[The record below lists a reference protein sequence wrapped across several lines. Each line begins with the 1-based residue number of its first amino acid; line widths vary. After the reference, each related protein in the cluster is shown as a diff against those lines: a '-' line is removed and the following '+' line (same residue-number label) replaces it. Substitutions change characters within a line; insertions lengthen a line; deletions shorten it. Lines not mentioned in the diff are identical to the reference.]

1 MRLAFI
7 LDPLDSLKVAKDSSI
22 AMMRAAQA
30 AGHAVWAIE
39 QSALHFSSLHGVSA
53 EARHLELSDDDTAWY
68 REVLRHDVRLRDF
81 AAVIMR
87 KDPPFD
93 FDYLASTWLLERA
106 AAEGAQVFNRPAAL
120 REHSEKLALLEFPQF
135 AAPMLVSGEMA
146 RLHGFIDSQ
155 QDVIL
160 KPLDGMGGHQVF
172 RVRHDDPN
180 RRVIVETLTRYGK
193 RTIMAQRYL
202 PEIALGDRRILL
214 IGGEVVPYALAR
226 FAPPGETRAN
236 LAVGGQGVVQELTPQ
251 ERQIAETLAPQLAK
265 RGLLLAGI
273 DVIGGHLTEIN
284 VTSPTGMVEI
294 AAQTG
299 FDAAAMFVAAVERE
313 LDKSS
318 EA

>member
-39 QSALHFSSLHGVSA
+39 QSALHYSSLHGVSA

-180 RRVIVETLTRYGK
+180 RRVIVETLTQHGK

-214 IGGEVVPYALAR
+214 IGGEVMPHALAR

-236 LAVGGQGVVQELTPQ
+236 LAVGGRGVAQELSPR
-251 ERQIAETLAPQLAK
+251 EREIAETLAPQLAK
-265 RGLLLAGI
+265 RGLLLVGI
-273 DVIGGHLTEIN
+273 DVIGGYLTEIN

>member
-39 QSALHFSSLHGVSA
+39 QSALHYSSLHGVCA
-53 EARHLELSDDDTAWY
+53 EALHLELSDDDTAWY

-135 AAPMLVSGEMA
+135 TVPMLVSGEMA

-180 RRVIVETLTRYGK
+180 RRVIVETLTQHGK

-265 RGLLLAGI
+265 RGLLLVGI
-273 DVIGGHLTEIN
+273 DVIGGYLTEIN

>member
-39 QSALHFSSLHGVSA
+39 QSALHYSSLHGVCA
-53 EARHLELSDDDTAWY
+53 EALHLELSDDDTAWY

-87 KDPPFD
+87 KDPPFN
-93 FDYLASTWLLERA
+93 FDYLTSTWLLERA

-135 AAPMLVSGEMA
+135 TVPMLVSGEMA

>member
-39 QSALHFSSLHGVSA
+39 QSALHYSSLHGVSA

-120 REHSEKLALLEFPQF
+120 REHPEKLALLEFPQF

-180 RRVIVETLTRYGK
+180 RRVIVETLTQHGK

-214 IGGEVVPYALAR
+214 IGGEVMPHALAR

-313 LDKSS
+313 L
-318 EA
+318 EARA

>member
-39 QSALHFSSLHGVSA
+39 QSALHYSSLHGVSA

-180 RRVIVETLTRYGK
+180 RRVIVETLTQHGK

-313 LDKSS
+313 L
-318 EA
+318 EARA

>member
-39 QSALHFSSLHGVSA
+39 QSALHYSSLHGVCA
-53 EARHLELSDDDTAWY
+53 EALHLELSDDDTAWY

-87 KDPPFD
+87 KDPPFN
-93 FDYLASTWLLERA
+93 FDYLTSTWLLERA

-180 RRVIVETLTRYGK
+180 RRVIVETLTQHGK

-214 IGGEVVPYALAR
+214 IGGEVMPHALAR

-236 LAVGGQGVVQELTPQ
+236 LAVGGRGVAQELSPR
-251 ERQIAETLAPQLAK
+251 EREIAETLAPQLAK
-265 RGLLLAGI
+265 RGLLLVGI
-273 DVIGGHLTEIN
+273 DVIGEYLTEIN

-313 LDKSS
+313 L
-318 EA
+318 EARA

>member
-39 QSALHFSSLHGVSA
+39 QSALHYSSLHGVCA
-53 EARHLELSDDDTAWY
+53 EALHLELSDDDTAWY

-87 KDPPFD
+87 KDPPFN
-93 FDYLASTWLLERA
+93 FDYLTSTWLLERA

-135 AAPMLVSGEMA
+135 TVPMLVSGEMA

-313 LDKSS
+313 L
-318 EA
+318 EARA

>member
-1 MRLAFI
+1 M
-7 LDPLDSLKVAKDSSI
+7 
-22 AMMRAAQA
+22 
-30 AGHAVWAIE
+30 
-39 QSALHFSSLHGVSA
+39 
-53 EARHLELSDDDTAWY
+53 
-68 REVLRHDVRLRDF
+68 
-81 AAVIMR
+81 
-87 KDPPFD
+87 
-93 FDYLASTWLLERA
+93 
-106 AAEGAQVFNRPAAL
+106 FNRPAAL

-180 RRVIVETLTRYGK
+180 RRVIVETLTQHGK

-214 IGGEVVPYALAR
+214 IGGEVMPHALAR

-236 LAVGGQGVVQELTPQ
+236 LAVGGRGVAQELSPR
-251 ERQIAETLAPQLAK
+251 EREIAETLAPQLAK
-265 RGLLLAGI
+265 RGLLLVGI
-273 DVIGGHLTEIN
+273 DVIGEYLTEIN

-313 LDKSS
+313 L
-318 EA
+318 EARA

>member
-39 QSALHFSSLHGVSA
+39 QSALHYSSLHGVSA

-106 AAEGAQVFNRPAAL
+106 AAEGAQVFNHPAAL

-135 AAPMLVSGEMA
+135 TVPMLVSGEMA

-180 RRVIVETLTRYGK
+180 RRVIVETLTQHGK

-214 IGGEVVPYALAR
+214 IGGEVVPHALAR

-236 LAVGGQGVVQELTPQ
+236 LAVGGWGVAQELSPR
-251 ERQIAETLAPQLAK
+251 EREIAETLAPQLAE
-265 RGLLLAGI
+265 RGLLLVGI
-273 DVIGGHLTEIN
+273 DVIGEYLTEIN

-313 LDKSS
+313 L
-318 EA
+318 EARA

>member
-22 AMMRAAQA
+22 AMMRAAQV

-39 QSALHFSSLHGVSA
+39 QSALHYSSLHGVCA
-53 EARHLELSDDDTAWY
+53 EALHLELSDDDTAWY

-87 KDPPFD
+87 KDPPFN
-93 FDYLASTWLLERA
+93 FDYLTSTWLLERA

-135 AAPMLVSGEMA
+135 TVPMLVSGEMA

-313 LDKSS
+313 L
-318 EA
+318 EARA

>member
-39 QSALHFSSLHGVSA
+39 QSALHYSSLHGVSA

-135 AAPMLVSGEMA
+135 TVPMLVSGEMA

-180 RRVIVETLTRYGK
+180 RRVIVETLTQHGK

-251 ERQIAETLAPQLAK
+251 EREIAETLAPQLAK
-265 RGLLLAGI
+265 RGLLLVGI
-273 DVIGGHLTEIN
+273 DVIGGYLTEIN

>member
-1 MRLAFI
+1 MRLTFI

-39 QSALHFSSLHGVSA
+39 QSALHYSSLHGVSA

-180 RRVIVETLTRYGK
+180 RRVIVETLTQHGK

-202 PEIALGDRRILL
+202 PQIADGDKRVLI
-214 IGGEVVPYALAR
+214 IGGEVVPFSLAR
-226 FAPPGETRAN
+226 IPRAGETRGN
-236 LAVGGQGVVQELTPQ
+236 LAAGGRGVAMALTVR
-251 ERQIAETLAPQLAK
+251 EREIAEYLAPILWS
-265 RGLLLAGI
+265 RGLLIVGL

-284 VTSPTGMVEI
+284 VTSPTCMVEI
-294 AAQTG
+294 AAQQG
-299 FDAAAMFVAAVERE
+299 FDVAGPGI
-313 LDKSS
+313 DKL
-318 EA
+318 EQACG

>member
-39 QSALHFSSLHGVSA
+39 QSALHYSSLHGVSA

-180 RRVIVETLTRYGK
+180 RRVIVETLTQHGK

-265 RGLLLAGI
+265 RGLLLVGI
-273 DVIGGHLTEIN
+273 DVIGGYLTEIN

>member
-39 QSALHFSSLHGVSA
+39 QSALHYSSLHGVCA
-53 EARHLELSDDDTAWY
+53 EALHLELSDDDTAWY

-180 RRVIVETLTRYGK
+180 RRVIVETLTQHGK

>member
-39 QSALHFSSLHGVSA
+39 QSALHYSSLHGVSA

-180 RRVIVETLTRYGK
+180 RRVIVETLTQHGK

-214 IGGEVVPYALAR
+214 IGGEVVPHALAR

-236 LAVGGQGVVQELTPQ
+236 LAVGGRGVAQELSPR
-251 ERQIAETLAPQLAK
+251 EREIAETLAPQLTE
-265 RGLLLAGI
+265 RGLLLVGI
-273 DVIGGHLTEIN
+273 DVIGGYLTEIN

>member
-39 QSALHFSSLHGVSA
+39 QSALHYSSLHGVCA
-53 EARHLELSDDDTAWY
+53 EALHLELSDDDTAWY

-146 RLHGFIDSQ
+146 RLHGFIDRQ

-180 RRVIVETLTRYGK
+180 RRVIVETLTQHGK

-226 FAPPGETRAN
+226 FPPPGETRAN

>member
-39 QSALHFSSLHGVSA
+39 QSALHYSSLHGVCA
-53 EARHLELSDDDTAWY
+53 EALHLELSDDDTAWY

-87 KDPPFD
+87 KDPPFN
-93 FDYLASTWLLERA
+93 FDYLTSTWLLERA

-135 AAPMLVSGEMA
+135 TVPMLVSGEMA

-180 RRVIVETLTRYGK
+180 RRVIVETLTQHGK

-214 IGGEVVPYALAR
+214 IGGEVVPHALAR

-236 LAVGGQGVVQELTPQ
+236 LAVGGWGVAQELSPR
-251 ERQIAETLAPQLAK
+251 EREIAETLAPQLAE
-265 RGLLLAGI
+265 RGLLLVGI
-273 DVIGGHLTEIN
+273 DVIGEYLTEIN

-313 LDKSS
+313 L
-318 EA
+318 EARA

>member
-39 QSALHFSSLHGVSA
+39 QSALHYSSLHGVSA

-87 KDPPFD
+87 KDPPFN
-93 FDYLASTWLLERA
+93 FDYLTSTWLLERA

-135 AAPMLVSGEMA
+135 TVPMLVSGEMA

-180 RRVIVETLTRYGK
+180 RRVIVETLTQHGK

-251 ERQIAETLAPQLAK
+251 EREIAETLAPQLAK
-265 RGLLLAGI
+265 RGLLLVGI
-273 DVIGGHLTEIN
+273 DVIGGYLTEIN
-284 VTSPTGMVEI
+284 VTSPTCMVEI

-299 FDAAAMFVAAVERE
+299 FDAATMFVAALEKACR
-313 LDKSS
+313 D
-318 EA
+318 

>member
-180 RRVIVETLTRYGK
+180 RRVIVETLTQHGK

-214 IGGEVVPYALAR
+214 IGGEVMPHALAR

-313 LDKSS
+313 L
-318 EA
+318 EARA

>member
-39 QSALHFSSLHGVSA
+39 QSALHYSSLHGVCA
-53 EARHLELSDDDTAWY
+53 EALHLELSDDDTAWY

>member
-39 QSALHFSSLHGVSA
+39 QSALHYSSLHGVSA

-135 AAPMLVSGEMA
+135 TVPMLVSGEMA

-214 IGGEVVPYALAR
+214 IGGEVVPHALAR

-251 ERQIAETLAPQLAK
+251 EREIAETLAPQLTE
-265 RGLLLAGI
+265 RGLLLVGI
-273 DVIGGHLTEIN
+273 DVIGGYLTEIN